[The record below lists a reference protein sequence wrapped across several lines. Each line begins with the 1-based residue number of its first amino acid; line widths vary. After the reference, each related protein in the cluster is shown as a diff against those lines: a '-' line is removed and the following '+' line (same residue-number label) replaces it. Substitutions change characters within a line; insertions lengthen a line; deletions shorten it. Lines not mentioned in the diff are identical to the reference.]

1 MSLVAFS
8 RNQIRKLLTKES
20 NMILE
25 NKIPAYESLERK
37 FQDISEFGDWFLECY
52 TDTLRSQQAPLFRR
66 LAAGINLILAFAAKV
81 YLIGERYGSRRS
93 IESPGYLIYDEKD
106 APKLGQSHSIEETIE
121 VLQVTNVIFWREL
134 ALSVESYLH
143 REFAYGVAE
152 QAVRKQADQIGI
164 AYVELPSVESP
175 DHLSSEIVK
184 EIDDGKVVVIMDNAP
199 AQNNVKYLRSIM
211 YT

>member
-1 MSLVAFS
+1 MQYPCTQKMGVFDNRDLLVARFS
-8 RNQIRKLLTKES
+8 
-20 NMILE
+20 
-25 NKIPAYESLERK
+25 
-37 FQDISEFGDWFLECY
+37 DFGDWFLECY
-52 TDTLRSQQAPLFRR
+52 TDTLRSQEAPLFRR
-66 LAAGINLILAFAAKV
+66 LAAGINLILAFADKV

-93 IESPGYLIYDEKD
+93 IESPRYLIYDEKD
-106 APKLGQSHSIEETIE
+106 APKLRQSHSIEETIE

-164 AYVELPSVESP
+164 AYVELPSVGSP

-184 EIDDGKVVVIMDNAP
+184 EIDDGKVVVIMDNGP
-199 AQNNVKYLRSIM
+199 A
-211 YT
+211 